1 MGDEVNALRLYLPLV
16 RLGKVLDLQKVL
28 WSRLIWFLSQ
38 LVPLWFLVFGFC
50 FSWFVGGSNS
60 GGRIQKSKSPL

>member
-1 MGDEVNALRLYLPLV
+1 MNALRLYLSLV

-50 FSWFVGGSNS
+50 FSWFVGGSL
-60 GGRIQKSKSPL
+60 GGEFREKKSPP